1 MKFVVLGRY
10 TEQGLGG
17 FVKNPSDNRQEAA
30 KKITE
35 AAGAK
40 LIEMM
45 TLRGAYDFIA
55 IVEGSNFETAA
66 GMKMLM
72 EATGT
77 IKDMTIM
84 ESVNFNKAAEIAS
97 KAAASYKKKGEARRR
112 ERLFGTNARARG
124 AGRRAGRRARD
135 ARGGE
140 ETR

>member
-1 MKFVVLGRY
+1 MKFVVLGKY

-17 FVKNPSDNRQEAA
+17 FVKNPSDDRQEAA
-30 KKITE
+30 KKITG

-55 IVEGSNFETAA
+55 IIEGPNFETAA

-77 IKDMTIM
+77 IKDMKIM
-84 ESVNFNKAAEIAS
+84 ESVDFNKAAKIAS
-97 KAAASYKKKGEARRR
+97 KAAGSYRPVGK
-112 ERLFGTNARARG
+112 
-124 AGRRAGRRARD
+124 
-135 ARGGE
+135 
-140 ETR
+140 

>member
-1 MKFVVLGRY
+1 MKFVVLGKY

-40 LIEMM
+40 LLEMM

-55 IVEGSNFETAA
+55 IIDGPNFETAA

-84 ESVNFNKAAEIAS
+84 EAIDFNKAAKIAS
-97 KAAASYKKKGEARRR
+97 KAAASYRPVGK
-112 ERLFGTNARARG
+112 
-124 AGRRAGRRARD
+124 
-135 ARGGE
+135 
-140 ETR
+140 

>member
-1 MKFVVLGRY
+1 MLKSFKSNKGGYVKFIVLGRY

-84 ESVNFNKAAEIAS
+84 AV
-97 KAAASYKKKGEARRR
+97 SYTHLTLPTILRV
-112 ERLFGTNARARG
+112 
-124 AGRRAGRRARD
+124 
-135 ARGGE
+135 
-140 ETR
+140 

>member
-10 TEQGLGG
+10 TEQGLAG

-66 GMKMLM
+66 GMKMLWKQQ
-72 EATGT
+72 AQLK
-77 IKDMTIM
+77 I
-84 ESVNFNKAAEIAS
+84 
-97 KAAASYKKKGEARRR
+97 
-112 ERLFGTNARARG
+112 
-124 AGRRAGRRARD
+124 
-135 ARGGE
+135 
-140 ETR
+140 

>member
-1 MKFVVLGRY
+1 MKFVVLGKY
-10 TEQGLGG
+10 SEQGLSG

-55 IVEGSNFETAA
+55 IVDGPNFETAA

-77 IKDMTIM
+77 IKDMIIM
-84 ESVNFNKAAEIAS
+84 ESVDFNKAAEIAS
-97 KAAASYKKKGEARRR
+97 KAAASYRPVGK
-112 ERLFGTNARARG
+112 
-124 AGRRAGRRARD
+124 
-135 ARGGE
+135 
-140 ETR
+140 

>member
-1 MKFVVLGRY
+1 MKFVVLWIY
-10 TEQGLGG
+10 TEQGLSG

-84 ESVNFNKAAEIAS
+84 ESVDFNKAAEIAS
-97 KAAASYKKKGEARRR
+97 KAAASYRPVGK
-112 ERLFGTNARARG
+112 
-124 AGRRAGRRARD
+124 
-135 ARGGE
+135 
-140 ETR
+140 

>member
-10 TEQGLGG
+10 TEQGLSG
-17 FVKNPSDNRQEAA
+17 FVKNPSDNRHEAA

-35 AAGAK
+35 ATGAK

-45 TLRGAYDFIA
+45 TLRGTYDFIA
-55 IVEGSNFETAA
+55 IVEGSNFETVA

-84 ESVNFNKAAEIAS
+84 ESVDFNKAAKIAS
-97 KAAASYKKKGEARRR
+97 KAAVSYRPVGK
-112 ERLFGTNARARG
+112 
-124 AGRRAGRRARD
+124 
-135 ARGGE
+135 
-140 ETR
+140 

>member
-1 MKFVVLGRY
+1 M
-10 TEQGLGG
+10 
-17 FVKNPSDNRQEAA
+17 
-30 KKITE
+30 

-40 LIEMM
+40 LEEMM

-84 ESVNFNKAAEIAS
+84 EKVDFNKAAGIAS
-97 KAAASYKKKGEARRR
+97 KAAASYRPVGK
-112 ERLFGTNARARG
+112 
-124 AGRRAGRRARD
+124 
-135 ARGGE
+135 
-140 ETR
+140 

>member
-1 MKFVVLGRY
+1 MKFVVLGKY

-17 FVKNPSDNRQEAA
+17 FVKNPSDNRQQAA

-40 LIEMM
+40 LLEMM

-55 IVEGSNFETAA
+55 IIDGPNFETAA

-84 ESVNFNKAAEIAS
+84 EAIDFNKAAEIAS
-97 KAAASYKKKGEARRR
+97 KAAASYRPVGK
-112 ERLFGTNARARG
+112 
-124 AGRRAGRRARD
+124 
-135 ARGGE
+135 
-140 ETR
+140 

>member
-1 MKFVVLGRY
+1 MFMKFVVLGRY
-10 TEQGLGG
+10 SEQGLAG
-17 FVKNPSDNRQEAA
+17 FVKNPGDNRQEAA

-55 IVEGSNFETAA
+55 IVEGPNFETAA

-84 ESVNFNKAAEIAS
+84 ESIDFNKAVEIAS
-97 KAAASYKKKGEARRR
+97 KAAASYRPVGK
-112 ERLFGTNARARG
+112 
-124 AGRRAGRRARD
+124 
-135 ARGGE
+135 
-140 ETR
+140 

>member
-1 MKFVVLGRY
+1 MKFVVLGKY

-55 IVEGSNFETAA
+55 IIEGPNFETAA

-72 EATGT
+72 ESTGT

-84 ESVNFNKAAEIAS
+84 ESVNFNNAADKAS
-97 KAAASYKKKGEARRR
+97 KAATAYRPVGK
-112 ERLFGTNARARG
+112 
-124 AGRRAGRRARD
+124 
-135 ARGGE
+135 
-140 ETR
+140 

>member
-45 TLRGAYDFIA
+45 TLRGAYDFFVIF
-55 IVEGSNFETAA
+55 EGSFEQGAGIKMATEASGSLCNITICEAININDVAA
-66 GMKMLM
+66 
-72 EATGT
+72 
-77 IKDMTIM
+77 
-84 ESVNFNKAAEIAS
+84 NAAKI
-97 KAAASYKKKGEARRR
+97 AAAYKGP
-112 ERLFGTNARARG
+112 GQ
-124 AGRRAGRRARD
+124 
-135 ARGGE
+135 
-140 ETR
+140 

>member
-1 MKFVVLGRY
+1 MKFVVLGKY
-10 TEQGLGG
+10 SEQGLGG

-55 IVEGSNFETAA
+55 IVDGPNFETAA

-77 IKDMTIM
+77 IKDMIIM
-84 ESVNFNKAAEIAS
+84 ESVDFNKAAEIAS
-97 KAAASYKKKGEARRR
+97 KAAASYRPVGKPF
-112 ERLFGTNARARG
+112 L
-124 AGRRAGRRARD
+124 
-135 ARGGE
+135 
-140 ETR
+140 